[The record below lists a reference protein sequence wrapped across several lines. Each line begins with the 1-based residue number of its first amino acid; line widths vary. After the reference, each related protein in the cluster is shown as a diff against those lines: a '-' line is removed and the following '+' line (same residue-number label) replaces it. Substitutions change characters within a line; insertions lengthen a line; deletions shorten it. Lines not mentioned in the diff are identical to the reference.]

1 MVKIIAEIG
10 SVHDGSFGN
19 ACKLIEAAAEVGADV
34 VKFQTHIANEETLKN
49 APSPS
54 YFTDEDRYSYFE
66 RTSFSLN
73 QWAKLKEIANKNNLS
88 FLSSPFSI
96 KAVDILES
104 INIDAFKIASGEV
117 TNLPLIEK
125 IASTKKEVYIST
137 GMSNFKEIDQALNI
151 LKSAPYLTVM
161 QCSSI
166 YPCPPEKVGINVI
179 ELMKSKYSNIAKIGF
194 SDHTLGF
201 AAGISAIVKGAE
213 VIEKHLTLSNMMYG
227 SDAANAME
235 VDKFK
240 SFVKMIRETSI
251 IINSK
256 IDKNDISDYK
266 EMKKIFEKSIVA
278 SRNIPIGK
286 IIEIEDL
293 NFKKPGT
300 GISASKY
307 KSVINQKVK
316 KQIQVDQLLS
326 WDDLE

>member
-19 ACKLIEAAAEVGADV
+19 ACKLIEAAAEVGADI
-34 VKFQTHIANEETLKN
+34 VKFQTHIANEETLRN

-54 YFTDEDRYSYFE
+54 YFSDEDRYSYFE
-66 RTSFSLN
+66 RTSFSVY

-96 KAVDILES
+96 KAVELLES
-104 INIDAFKIASGEV
+104 INIDAYKIASGEV
-117 TNLPLIEK
+117 TNFPLIEK
-125 IASTKKEVYIST
+125 IMSTKKEVFIST
-137 GMSNFKEIDQALNI
+137 GMSNFNEIDQALSI
-151 LKSAPYLTVM
+151 LKSTQHLTVM

-166 YPCPPEKVGINVI
+166 YPCPPEKVGLNVI
-179 ELMKSKYSNIAKIGF
+179 ESMKSKYSHIAKIGF

-201 AAGISAIVKGAE
+201 AAGISAVVKGAE

-227 SDAANAME
+227 SDAPNAME

-240 SFVKMIRETSI
+240 SFVEMIRETSI

-256 IDKNDISDYK
+256 IDKDDISDYK
-266 EMKKIFEKSIVA
+266 EMKEIFEKSIVA
-278 SRNIPIGK
+278 SRNLPIGK
-286 IIEIEDL
+286 ILEIKDL

-300 GISASKY
+300 GINANKY
-307 KSVINQKVK
+307 KSVINKKVK
-316 KQIQVDQLLS
+316 KEIQVDQLLT